1 MWYIDCLLSPEHSL
15 WVFTRVYQ
23 ITMRRRSRRRTG
35 PNKYVFLAGFGI
47 LLALLVYLF
56 LFQGTLPSLSPA
68 AYFPSPTPTSVPRN
82 PLKKIVDN
90 NLKGAQGTYA
100 VVVKNMKNGQSF
112 SYNQN
117 RPYDTASL
125 YKAWILASIYEKIEK
140 GDLKEDTLLE
150 ADIAELNKEFNIPPE
165 LAEQT
170 AGKTLYTVHDA
181 LQKMIAI
188 SDNYASLLLTHEVTY
203 DGIDFFL
210 LHYGMNNSHT
220 GEGDET
226 PSTTAADEARFYELL
241 YTGKLANKENTK
253 KMIELLKQNEF
264 KTVIPKYIPVQVA
277 HKTGVLDHVS
287 HDAGIVFT
295 KKGDYIIVLMSESG
309 VPPAAEERM
318 ARISEDIYQY
328 FMTLPDPSLPPNQL
342 LTNIIKFVFYI
353 FLAGLTILFMLLIIK
368 KRKNNKEKIFI

>member
-1 MWYIDCLLSPEHSL
+1 
-15 WVFTRVYQ
+15 
-23 ITMRRRSRRRTG
+23 
-35 PNKYVFLAGFGI
+35 
-47 LLALLVYLF
+47 
-56 LFQGTLPSLSPA
+56 
-68 AYFPSPTPTSVPRN
+68 VPRN

-220 GEGDET
+220 G
-226 PSTTAADEARFYELL
+226 
-241 YTGKLANKENTK
+241 
-253 KMIELLKQNEF
+253 
-264 KTVIPKYIPVQVA
+264 PV
-277 HKTGVLDHVS
+277 
-287 HDAGIVFT
+287 
-295 KKGDYIIVLMSESG
+295 
-309 VPPAAEERM
+309 
-318 ARISEDIYQY
+318 
-328 FMTLPDPSLPPNQL
+328 
-342 LTNIIKFVFYI
+342 
-353 FLAGLTILFMLLIIK
+353 
-368 KRKNNKEKIFI
+368 